1 MKTEKRTITLGAAIV
16 AIVVSFVAGIYL
28 ATSLRNPPKVALGVD
43 NAIAAPETGNAKPA
57 PPSDSVELSETQI
70 KSVKVETVGE
80 REFAIEKSAVGSI
93 DFNEELLTQV
103 FTPYQGKIVGLFAKV
118 GDEVKQGQTL

>member
-16 AIVVSFVAGIYL
+16 ATAVSFVAGDYC
-28 ATSLRNPPKVALGVD
+28 APSLRTPPKVALGVD
-43 NAIAAPETGNAKPA
+43 PATAAPETGSAKPA
-57 PPSDSVELSETQI
+57 PPSDRVELSETQI

-93 DFNEELLTQV
+93 DFNEELLTQI
-103 FTPYQGKIVGLFAKV
+103 FT
-118 GDEVKQGQTL
+118 